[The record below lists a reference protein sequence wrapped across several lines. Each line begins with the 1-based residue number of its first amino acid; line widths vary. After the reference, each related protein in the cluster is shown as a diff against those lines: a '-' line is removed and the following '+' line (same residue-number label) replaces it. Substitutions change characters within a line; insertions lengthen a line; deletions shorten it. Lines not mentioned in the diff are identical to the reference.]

1 MKIKI
6 KSKGKTF
13 RLRVPFWL
21 VEMIPSRLIGFGI
34 SYANDSVRDIFRN
47 TDFTE
52 LKKSLYSLKDYKGTN
67 IVEVKGRDGSEVVIT
82 V

>member
-1 MKIKI
+1 MIIKI
-6 KSKGKTF
+6 TSKGKTF
-13 RLRVPFWL
+13 RLRIPFWV
-21 VEMIPSRLIGFGI
+21 VEMIPARLIGLGI
-34 SYANDSVRDIFRN
+34 SHADNNIRDMLRN

-52 LKKSLYSLKDYKGTN
+52 LKRSLYSLKDHKGTK

>member
-1 MKIKI
+1 MRIKI
-6 KSKGKTF
+6 RNRDKTF
-13 RLRVPFWL
+13 NIRIPFW
-21 VEMIPSRLIGFGI
+21 VIEMIPARLIGFGI
-34 SYANDSVRDIFRN
+34 SHADDNVRDIFRN

-67 IVEVKGRDGSEVVIT
+67 IVEVKGKDGSEVVIT